1 MIDATKKSGE
11 AAPSMLVGRI
21 DGTHRKIGLLVIF
34 GPVEG
39 GEDAGASNREYWLR
53 GVSYSDCAASQRAQG
68 SAGHS
73 KMHRVFDGYEMDISD
88 FAVGSITDSE
98 AVARALEGLD
108 AVVHCAAMVSR
119 DAANAKLVHQTNLAG
134 AQNVLGQAF
143 ERGLESI
150 IHDSSMTSIWHTDQ
164 PIDEH
169 SRYSHKSTAYV
180 TSKKACDA

>member
-21 DGTHRKIGLLVIF
+21 DGTHRTIGLLVVF

-73 KMHRVFDGYEMDISD
+73 KMHRAFDGYEMDISD
-88 FAVGSITDSE
+88 FAVGSITDTTKPQTAISPSSTSFQS
-98 AVARALEGLD
+98 ACGCVNLSRPPKTGL
-108 AVVHCAAMVSR
+108 
-119 DAANAKLVHQTNLAG
+119 
-134 AQNVLGQAF
+134 
-143 ERGLESI
+143 
-150 IHDSSMTSIWHTDQ
+150 
-164 PIDEH
+164 
-169 SRYSHKSTAYV
+169 
-180 TSKKACDA
+180 